1 MRCVENWVEVAPSL
15 LICPARSSNCPKLET
30 ILEEGSE
37 GLDDLKTRVVVV
49 LFLLPVL
56 VSLVSFLLLYRNGV

>member
-1 MRCVENWVEVAPSL
+1 MEVAPSL